1 MKRKLLSGMLICAM
15 AGMLLTGCGG
25 NKEVTKVDESTAVIT
40 ETDAISQE
48 VDEETVETVEPTTE
62 ETVET
67 ETTEAVEATEA
78 VVGDFLSQNGLTIT
92 PSGTATVQLAIGA
105 GDNVT
110 DDVEEVTIN
119 VAFETYEKE
128 NGYVTDCFMVTM
140 PLKETGNTYNIS
152 AFDRY
157 TGTSFESVASNLDEG
172 SVNQSGV
179 VVDVDGNAYDCA
191 LAADAVLGDT
201 ENTIILEVTHPANYN
216 GVVFMFGQQTK
227 TQMTAYNNID
237 FSSTFTVADYAD
249 VFLEGQT
256 FFTVSG
262 K

>member
-1 MKRKLLSGMLICAM
+1 MKRKLLSGMLMCAM
-15 AGMLLTGCGG
+15 VGMMLAGCGE

-40 ETDAISQE
+40 ETVEKNTVATEPVDSMP
-48 VDEETVETVEPTTE
+48 DEETSIETEEVDSAETV
-62 ETVET
+62 
-67 ETTEAVEATEA
+67 A
-78 VVGDFLSQNGLTIT
+78 DNFLSQNGLAIA
-92 PSGTATVQLAIGA
+92 PGGDGIVQLAIGA
-105 GDNVT
+105 GDTLT
-110 DDVEEVTIN
+110 DDVEDVTVN
-119 VAFETYEKE
+119 VKFETYEKE
-128 NGYVTDCFMVTM
+128 NGYVTDCFLVTM
-140 PLKETGNTYNIS
+140 PLTEVGNTYNIS

-179 VVDVDGNAYDCA
+179 VVDADGNKYDCS

-201 ENTIILEVTHPANYN
+201 ENTIILEVTHPAEYD

-237 FSSTFTVADYAD
+237 FNSTFTIADYAD
-249 VFLEGQT
+249 VFIDGQT

>member
-1 MKRKLLSGMLICAM
+1 MKKKLVTCLAMCVM
-15 AGMLLTGCGG
+15 AGTMLAGCGD
-25 NKEVTKVDESTAVIT
+25 NKEVTKVDDSTAVIT
-40 ETDAISQE
+40 ETTEPVEESTGEDTAPTDLPL
-48 VDEETVETVEPTTE
+48 DEETENTE
-62 ETVET
+62 VET
-67 ETTEAVEATEA
+67 E
-78 VVGDFLSQNGLTIT
+78 VVVDDFLSQNGLVIT
-92 PSGTATVQLAIGA
+92 PSGDATVQLAIGA
-105 GDNVT
+105 GDTLT
-110 DDVEEVTIN
+110 DDVEDVT
-119 VAFETYEKE
+119 VDVKFETYEKE
-128 NGYVTDCFMVTM
+128 NGYVTDCFLVTM

-179 VVDVDGNAYDCA
+179 VVGVDGSEYDCS

-201 ENTIILEVTHPANYN
+201 ENTIILEVTHPAEYD

-237 FSSTFTVADYAD
+237 FNSTFTVADYAD
-249 VFLEGQT
+249 VFIDGQT